1 MKSIIIK
8 MTLIMT
14 IVSGLT
20 VSTTAQQYTSIQ
32 YTIAVPVNDLG
43 NYISKTSFR
52 GFTFEHQASV
62 RSDIAVGVSVGYNL
76 FYERKPYDTYYDG
89 TASLSG
95 IQYRYTSSIPI
106 HLSGVYFFQEENRLS
121 PFAGFGIG
129 TTYTLRDTDMGLYR
143 WEEDGWSF
151 SLRPEAGFIY
161 KFKETIGVKA
171 SARYNAAFKTSELKD
186 QSYFSF
192 SAGLVFI
199 N

>member
-1 MKSIIIK
+1 MKYIKK
-8 MTLIMT
+8 MTLIFA
-14 IVSGLT
+14 IVSGLHIN
-20 VSTTAQQYTSIQ
+20 TTAQQYTSLQ
-32 YTIAVPVNDLG
+32 YTVAVPVNDLED
-43 NYISKTSFR
+43 YISKISFR

-62 RSDIAVGVSVGYNL
+62 NSDIAVGVSVGYNL
-76 FYERKPYDTYYDG
+76 FYEKKPYDTYYDG

-95 IQYRYTSSIPI
+95 IQYRYTSSVPV
-106 HLSGVYFFQEENRLS
+106 HLSGVYFFQEENRLI
-121 PFAGFGIG
+121 PFAGLGIG

-161 KFKETIGVKA
+161 QLKETIGVKA
-171 SARYNAAFKTSELKD
+171 AARYNAAFKTSELKD

-192 SAGLVFI
+192 SLGLVFI